1 MCECPGTSTADHQ
14 PGYFNGLS
22 QGTTPAFY
30 GIKNANLVQ
39 SFASFITGC
48 GYINAGTDT
57 TFVFNKL
64 ARAKMNSCRCTETAL
79 ADIQMALG
87 WNFWCDEDY
96 HAGFNIRAVAPA
108 GTRPEGCYLFEPIVG
123 NGKHWELGGG
133 FSGHWVAWRSEDE
146 ERSCAFY
153 LDANVTHLFKAKQ
166 CRTFDLC
173 GKPLSRYML
182 AAQFKTNTTLASGV
196 AHVNTPVKQFQG
208 TYHPLANLTTIPVD
222 VSVGVQGDLAL
233 MFQYLHNNWSFDL
246 GYNFWGKSCEKIEFR
261 CDCPCPF
268 AENTWVLKGDSFMYG
283 FTRDGT
289 LVSPGTALS
298 SSQSCA
304 TIYKGTNQDVT
315 DGNRNYGIN
324 NPELAWTSGGSALYV
339 YTNLPNATT
348 SNTVYTSH
356 EPVFIKTC
364 DIDRCSAQ
372 TKGISHK
379 LFAHFDY
386 TWRDREDWIPYL
398 GVGGEVE
405 LAQKPCDDCCN
416 NNCNPCYS
424 SCGTTC
430 GTTCG
435 TSCSSCGYNPCCC
448 GSCCTCALSQWG
460 VWLKGGVAFD

>member
-304 TIYKGTNQDVT
+304 TIYKGTNQSVT
-315 DGNRNYGIN
+315 NGNRNYGIN